1 MPPAGWQLRS
11 LGIHRELRRR
21 LDKRQFDGGD
31 AGLLEAVTVM
41 GEVGRHF
48 PVHIP
53 QMPLYREAWII
64 ADQNIGRVGRFL
76 GASELRE
83 RRRPDRE
90 RLKMVGMEIQLLT
103 RPG

>member
-1 MPPAGWQLRS
+1 
-11 LGIHRELRRR
+11 
-21 LDKRQFDGGD
+21 
-31 AGLLEAVTVM
+31 M

-53 QMPLYREAWII
+53 QMPLYRKAWII
-64 ADQNIGRVGRFL
+64 ADQNVGRVGRFL

-83 RRRPDRE
+83 RSGPDRQ
-90 RLKMVGMEIQLLT
+90 RLKMVGIEIELLT

>member
-1 MPPAGWQLRS
+1 MPQAGWPMRS
-11 LGIHRELRRR
+11 SGIHRELRRR
-21 LDKRQFDGGD
+21 LDKRQSNGGD

-53 QMPLYREAWII
+53 QMPFYREAWII
-64 ADQNIGRVGRFL
+64 ADQNVGRIGRFL
-76 GASELRE
+76 GAPELRE
-83 RRRPDRE
+83 RSGPDRE
-90 RLKMVGMEIQLLT
+90 RLQMIGMEIQLLT